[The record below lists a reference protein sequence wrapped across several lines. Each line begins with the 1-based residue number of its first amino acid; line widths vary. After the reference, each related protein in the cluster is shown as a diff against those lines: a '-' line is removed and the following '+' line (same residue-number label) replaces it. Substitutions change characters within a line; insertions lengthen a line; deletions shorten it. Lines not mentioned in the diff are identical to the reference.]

1 MNEYFVQINRKL
13 PEEVLQAAVDHRL
26 TPDEIDS
33 ANEGRSPFVLYFV
46 GDDDRA
52 ITAAAEAL
60 LADLALTETHTISAI
75 GLRRGVQPVLL
86 S

>member
-13 PEEVLQAAVDHRL
+13 PEEVLRAAIGRRL

-33 ANEGRSPFVLYFV
+33 ANEGRSPFILYFV
-46 GDDDRA
+46 GDDDHA

-60 LADLALTETHTISAI
+60 LADLGLTETHTISAI
-75 GLRRGVQPVLL
+75 CRRMGVQPVLL
-86 S
+86 